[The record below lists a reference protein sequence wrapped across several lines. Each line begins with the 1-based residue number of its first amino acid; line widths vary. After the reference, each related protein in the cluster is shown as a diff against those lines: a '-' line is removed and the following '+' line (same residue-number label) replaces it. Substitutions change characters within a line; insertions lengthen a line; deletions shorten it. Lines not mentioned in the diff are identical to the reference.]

1 MSREKPRKH
10 IRNFLREGL
19 GWSRE
24 MSRAAG
30 HRVAY
35 IHGQIF
41 EPWREV
47 DMTENPQ
54 IGARNRSGQRRK
66 TKTRLK
72 DI

>member
-1 MSREKPRKH
+1 MSREKPRRR
-10 IRNFLREGL
+10 IRNFLKEGL

-24 MSRAAG
+24 LSRAAG

-47 DMTENPQ
+47 DMTDNPQ
-54 IGARNRSGQRRK
+54 IGARNRSGERRRTNK
-66 TKTRLK
+66 RLK